1 MKKILFLLLG
11 IVAAVSA
18 NAQVVEVY
26 ENGTLV
32 HIYNNTSA
40 TRYTVKFKAPA
51 HFLPPIST

>member
-26 ENGTLV
+26 ENGTLI
-32 HIYNNTSA
+32 HI
-40 TRYTVKFKAPA
+40 
-51 HFLPPIST
+51 